1 MPRYLL
7 SLLMCLPMLAQ
18 AEFAAAE
25 EASLHDTEELI
36 INGPVQVR
44 LTHGA
49 ASRIEYDAADIDLSR
64 NEQTVSL
71 VASAATIVI
80 VVLSDLENLVVYD
93 GQLVIKV
100 EGHQRITLGS
110 ISAPDVRLQLLGQ
123 GRFDAGHLTTQ
134 HLQVALE
141 GQGKASLRDVEA
153 DLFELDMTDHGDM
166 DVAGSARQQ
175 EVELSGYA
183 HYDAKGLASDKA
195 TVALDDYAAGLIQA
209 KNLPV
214 VNAAPY
220 TLLSA
225 R

>member
-25 EASLHDTEELI
+25 EASLQDTEQLI
-36 INGPVQVR
+36 VNGPVQVR

-49 ASRIEYDAADIDLSR
+49 ESRIEFDAADIDLKR
-64 NEQTVSL
+64 NNKAVTLS
-71 VASAATIVI
+71 ASTATIVM
-80 VVLSDLENLVVYD
+80 VVLSDLEKLIVHD

-110 ISAPDVRLQLLGQ
+110 IASPEVRLQLIGQ
-123 GRFDAGHLTTQ
+123 GRFDAGQLTTR

-141 GQGKASLRDVEA
+141 GQGKASLRYVDA

-183 HYDAKGLASDKA
+183 HYDAGALASDQA

-209 KNLPV
+209 KNSPV

-220 TLLSA
+220 TLLTA

>member
-25 EASLHDTEELI
+25 EVSLQDTKQLI
-36 INGPVQVR
+36 VNGSVQVR
-44 LTHGA
+44 LTHGTE
-49 ASRIEYDAADIDLSR
+49 SRIEFDGADISLAQNNNTVTLSA
-64 NEQTVSL
+64 TT
-71 VASAATIVI
+71 ATIVL
-80 VVLSDLENLVVYD
+80 VVLSDLESLVVQD
-93 GQLVIKV
+93 GQLIIKV
-100 EGHQRITLGS
+100 DGYQRVTLGS
-110 ISAPDVRLQLLGQ
+110 IAAPEVRLQLMGQ
-123 GRFDAGHLTTQ
+123 GRFDAGRLTTE

-141 GQGKASLRDVEA
+141 GQGKASLRHVEA

-183 HYDAKGLASDKA
+183 HYDAKAMTSDKA